1 MSGPTVLSLGVHAD
15 RVRARLADLVR
26 ARVVEQTWSRD
37 TSLWATTPEA
47 ARAVANRLG
56 WLDAP
61 LAAEPSR
68 AEFETFAARVRADGF
83 VHVMLLGMGGSS
95 LCPEVLRRT
104 FPPANGS
111 PSLTVLDSTDPVTV
125 LAAQRAAPLPRTLFV
140 VSTKS
145 GTTIE
150 TVSLLRYF
158 WEVCETAR
166 PAGAAAAFVAVT
178 DPGTPLDREARERGW
193 RHVFSGPPDVGGRY
207 SALTPFGL
215 LPAALLGVDLGKLIG
230 RAGRM
235 RESCRARGEEN
246 PGLVLGAAL
255 AELARAGRDKVTF
268 VVDPPLASFGLWAEQ
283 LLAESLGKE
292 GKGLVPVAGE
302 PLGGPDVYGQ
312 DRLFVHLG
320 MHGAR
325 GPDGERLRRLEAAGH
340 PVIRIAL
347 DDAYDLGAE
356 FFRWE
361 FATAVAAV
369 DLGVNAF
376 DEPNVGESKENTGRV
391 LAAYQAT
398 DRSERETPCAQ
409 ARGVR
414 LCGPPGLPPRPGGA
428 GGEEELIGLL
438 RQWLDAIPA
447 GHYLAVQAYLPL
459 DERTEARLERIRAR
473 LRDRQRLA
481 VTLGFGPRYLHSTGQ
496 LHKGGPPTGAFLQI
510 TADTPAELPVPG
522 GGFGFEQ
529 LIRAQALGDARS
541 LAGRNL
547 PVLRLQLTVDGDL
560 GAVEEWLERLTA
572 IRGAP

>member
-1 MSGPTVLSLGVHAD
+1 
-15 RVRARLADLVR
+15 
-26 ARVVEQTWSRD
+26 
-37 TSLWATTPEA
+37 
-47 ARAVANRLG
+47 
-56 WLDAP
+56 
-61 LAAEPSR
+61 
-68 AEFETFAARVRADGF
+68 
-83 VHVMLLGMGGSS
+83 
-95 LCPEVLRRT
+95 VLRRS
-104 FPPANGS
+104 FAPANGW

-125 LAAQRAAPLPRTLFV
+125 LAAQRAAPLARTLFV

-145 GTTIE
+145 GTTVE
-150 TVSLLRYF
+150 TLSLLRYF
-158 WEVCETAR
+158 WEVCASAR
-166 PAGAAAAFVAVT
+166 PGGAAPAFVAVT
-178 DPGTPLDREARERGW
+178 DPGTPLEREARERGW
-193 RHVFSGPPDVGGRY
+193 RQVFLGPPAVGGRY

-215 LPAALLGVDLGKLIG
+215 VPAALLGLDLGKLVG
-230 RAGRM
+230 RALRM
-235 RESCRARGEEN
+235 REHCRAPGEDN
-246 PGLVLGAAL
+246 PGLALGVAL

-268 VVDPPLASFGLWAEQ
+268 VVDPPLTSFGLWAEQ

-302 PLGGPDVYGQ
+302 PLGGPEVYGP
-312 DRLFVHLG
+312 DRVFVHLAV
-320 MHGAR
+320 HGAR

-340 PVIRIAL
+340 PVIRVAL
-347 DDAYDLGAE
+347 DDGHDLGAE

-376 DEPNVGESKENTGRV
+376 DEPNVSESKENTGRV
-391 LAAYQAT
+391 LADYRAT

-414 LCGPPGLPPRPGGA
+414 LCGPPGMPPRPGGT
-428 GGEEELIGLL
+428 GGEEDLLGML

-459 DERTEARLERIRAR
+459 DEPTEARLERIRVR

-496 LHKGGPPTGAFLQI
+496 LHKGGPPVGAFLQI

-522 GGFGFEQ
+522 AGFGFEQ

-541 LAGRNL
+541 LASRRL
-547 PVLRLQLTVDGDL
+547 PLLRLQVTMDGDL